1 VINSTTIR
9 SVIRTW
15 TPALSGVA
23 CLGLGAG
30 LISIYGFFVQPL
42 SQEFGV
48 GVATLNMGP
57 VALLLVPGV
66 VAPVIGKLVD
76 SQPIR
81 RIMLIGA
88 TLAMCALLLVS
99 QAPTILLAGVAFLLF
114 ALGLTLYGPVVVNSL
129 LVKIF
134 VGREARALAIA
145 AMGISLATAVL
156 PPFVAYL
163 LDIMGWR
170 SALALLALLIL
181 VILWLS
187 ISAGIPAGVQ
197 QSVGAADAPPE
208 IPPEIP
214 PVYRNRNF
222 WLIGFCVALGF
233 NVSIVLAICYPLHF
247 VSQGFTLSQAGW
259 FLSMAGISGMVGKGL
274 VALFADNLSRYAK
287 WLAFAILGF
296 QAVGLLWL
304 ADART
309 MAEVVPV
316 ICLLGMTGGAFLPM
330 HPYLNSQ
337 YFDAGVMGRI
347 SGAQMP
353 LFLPFGFVA
362 APLAGYFYDRDG
374 NYLLVLSGLA
384 VAMTV
389 AAILAALL
397 PSPQAPDD
405 N

>member
-1 VINSTTIR
+1 VTNSTTIR

-15 TPALSGVA
+15 MPAVSGMA

-30 LISIYGFFVQPL
+30 LIGIYGFFVEPL
-42 SQEFGV
+42 SREFGV
-48 GVATLNMGP
+48 GIATLNMGP

-66 VAPVIGKLVD
+66 VAPVVGKLVD

-99 QAPTILLAGVAFLLF
+99 QAPTILLAGMAFLLF

-163 LDIMGWR
+163 LEGIGWR

-181 VILWLS
+181 MVLWLL
-187 ISAGIPAGVQ
+187 IPAGIPAGVQ
-197 QSVGAADAPPE
+197 QSVDAAAAPA
-208 IPPEIP
+208 EIP

-222 WLIGFCVALGF
+222 WLIGLCVALGF

-247 VSQGFTLSQAGW
+247 ISQGFSLSQAGW
-259 FLSMAGISGMVGKGL
+259 FLSMAGISGMLGKGL
-274 VALFADNLSRYAK
+274 VAVFADNLGRYAK
-287 WLAFAILGF
+287 WLAFSILGL
-296 QAVGLLWL
+296 QALGLFWL
-304 ADART
+304 VDART
-309 MAEVVPV
+309 LAEVAPV

-347 SGAQMP
+347 TGAQMP
-353 LFLPFGFVA
+353 LFLPFGFVG
-362 APLAGYFYDRDG
+362 APLAGYIYDRDG

-397 PSPQAPDD
+397 PSPQTQ
-405 N
+405 NEN

>member
-1 VINSTTIR
+1 M
-9 SVIRTW
+9 
-15 TPALSGVA
+15 PAVSGMA

-30 LISIYGFFVQPL
+30 LIGIYGFFVEPL
-42 SQEFGV
+42 SREFGV

-66 VAPVIGKLVD
+66 VAPFVGKLVD

-81 RIMLIGA
+81 RIMLVGA

-99 QAPTILLAGVAFLLF
+99 QAPTIALAGIAFLLF

-163 LDIMGWR
+163 LEAMGWR
-170 SALALLALLIL
+170 PALALLALLIL
-181 VILWLS
+181 LVLWLL
-187 ISAGIPAGVQ
+187 IFAGIPAGVQ
-197 QSVGAADAPPE
+197 QSVATADTAAE
-208 IPPEIP
+208 NGQ
-214 PVYRNRNF
+214 VYRNKNF

-247 VSQGFTLSQAGW
+247 VSQGFSLSQAGW
-259 FLSMAGISGMVGKGL
+259 FLSMAGVSGMVGKAL
-274 VALFADNLSRYAK
+274 VAVFADNLRRHAK
-287 WLAFAILGF
+287 WLAFAILGL
-296 QAVGLLWL
+296 QALGLLWMV
-304 ADART
+304 DAGT
-309 MAEVVPV
+309 MAEVVPL

-337 YFDAGVMGRI
+337 YFDASVMGRVT
-347 SGAQMP
+347 GAQMP
-353 LFLPFGFVA
+353 LFLPFGFVG

-384 VAMTV
+384 VAMAV
-389 AAILAALL
+389 AAMLAAML
-397 PSPQAPDD
+397 PSPQLHYENKRQDLASP
-405 N
+405 